1 MREMVTGLP
10 GKAAP
15 QPVFVA
21 MKESSMGTTPSPD
34 VHEVQRCRTDHVES
48 LIQEYAPL
56 IKYIAQRL
64 AYRLPASVCLEDL
77 ISAGVLGLM
86 DAIEKYDPTRGT
98 TFKTYAELR
107 IRGAMI
113 DDLRQLDWVPR
124 SVRQKEHALTKAY
137 AEIERRQRRPAED
150 EEVAALLAL
159 DLDEFYDWLTQV
171 RGVSLLRLDMPLEPA
186 PKGNPINYLDT
197 LLVDAAPGPLQIA
210 ETQNLKMH
218 IAEAIEQLPLRE
230 KVVISLYY
238 YEELTMQE
246 IGKVL
251 ELTLSRISQL
261 HTKAIL
267 HLRAALQSP
276 QQDQY
281 AAVG

>member
-1 MREMVTGLP
+1 
-10 GKAAP
+10 
-15 QPVFVA
+15 
-21 MKESSMGTTPSPD
+21 MKESCMGTTPSPD
-34 VHEVQRCRTDHVES
+34 VREVQRCHTDHVES

-64 AYRLPASVCLEDL
+64 ACRLPASVCLDDL
-77 ISAGVLGLM
+77 ISAGVIGLM
-86 DAIEKYDPTRGT
+86 DAIEKYDPTRAN

-107 IRGAMI
+107 IRGAML
-113 DDLRQLDWVPR
+113 DDLRELDWAPR
-124 SVRQKEHALTKAY
+124 SVREKEHALTKAY
-137 AEIERRQRRPAED
+137 AEIERRQGRPAED

-159 DLDEFYDWLTQV
+159 DLDAFYDWLTQV
-171 RGVSLLRLDMPLEPA
+171 RGVSLMSLDMPLQPDSN
-186 PKGNPINYLDT
+186 GNASNYLDT
-197 LLVDAAPGPLQIA
+197 LLVDDAPSPLQRA
-210 ETQNLKMH
+210 EIQELKMH
-218 IAEAIEQLPLRE
+218 LAEAIEQLPWRE

-267 HLRAALQSP
+267 HLRAALQSL
-276 QQDQY
+276 QQGRY
-281 AAVG
+281 ATVR